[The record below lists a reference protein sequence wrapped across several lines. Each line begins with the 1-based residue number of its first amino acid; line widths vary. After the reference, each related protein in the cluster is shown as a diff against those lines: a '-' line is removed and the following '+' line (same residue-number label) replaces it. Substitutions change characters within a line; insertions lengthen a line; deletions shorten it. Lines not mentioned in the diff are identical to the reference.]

1 MPSYR
6 LITPLLVLSFLLV
19 SGASAQ
25 DPHSAPAQPPAAN
38 PHAGLPA
45 GHSPV
50 GSAGDMHTAS
60 QIAGTAVPTAEGRD
74 LQWTVPGTWSAKP
87 GPSIRKGSY
96 RITAAKGEAELAITA
111 FPGSTGGLEI
121 NLNRWRGQVGLAPL
135 PSAELLAATES
146 FEANGLKFTV
156 IDYRGKVNRLVG
168 AIVPFGGNSWFFKL
182 LGPDATVA
190 AAKADYLQ
198 FLRSVKAP

>member
-1 MPSYR
+1 MPSHR

-19 SGASAQ
+19 SCASAQ
-25 DPHSAPAQPPAAN
+25 DPHSTPTQPPAAN

-45 GHSPV
+45 GHPPV

-74 LQWTVPGTWSAKP
+74 LQWTVPGTWAAKP

-111 FPGSTGGLEI
+111 FPGSTGGLEA
-121 NLNRWRGQVGLAPL
+121 NLNRWRGQLGLAPL
-135 PSAELLAATES
+135 PGAELLAATEK
-146 FEANGLKFTV
+146 FEANGLQFIV
-156 IDYRGKVNRLVG
+156 IDYRGSANRLLG
-168 AIVPFGGNSWFFKL
+168 AIVQYGGNSWFFKL
-182 LGPDATVA
+182 LGPDAAVA
-190 AAKADYLQ
+190 AAKSDYLK
-198 FLRSVKAP
+198 FLHSVKAP